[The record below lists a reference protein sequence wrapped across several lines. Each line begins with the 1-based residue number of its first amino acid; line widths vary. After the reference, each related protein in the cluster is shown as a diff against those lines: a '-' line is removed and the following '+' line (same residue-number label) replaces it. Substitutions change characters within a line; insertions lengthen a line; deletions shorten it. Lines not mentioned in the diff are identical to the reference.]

1 MKQHTISVLV
11 QNKFGVLARVAGLF
25 SGRGYN
31 IESLSVN
38 STNDPNIS
46 KMTIVT
52 SGDAEIIEQI
62 DKQLNKL
69 IDVLKV
75 TDLATG
81 DFIERELILV
91 KVGVTGKTRSD
102 IIQITEIF
110 GGKIVNV
117 HKNELAIELSGNGE
131 KIRNFVNLLSE
142 FDIIEIVRTGRVAIS
157 RQPGLTEDYSK
168 IS

>member
-1 MKQHTISVLV
+1 
-11 QNKFGVLARVAGLF
+11 
-25 SGRGYN
+25 
-31 IESLSVN
+31 
-38 STNDPNIS
+38 
-46 KMTIVT
+46 
-52 SGDAEIIEQI
+52 
-62 DKQLNKL
+62 
-69 IDVLKV
+69 V